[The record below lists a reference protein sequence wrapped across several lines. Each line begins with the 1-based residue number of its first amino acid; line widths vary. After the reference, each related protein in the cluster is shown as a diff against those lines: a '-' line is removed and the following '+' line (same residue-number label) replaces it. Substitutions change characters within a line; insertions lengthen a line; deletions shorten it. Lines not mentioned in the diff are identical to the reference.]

1 MKTFEVKYIDHKG
14 NRQVAYIYADSK
26 EQAIKA
32 AETIQGLSLIGTIE
46 ED

>member
-1 MKTFEVKYIDHKG
+1 MKTFKVKYIDTKG
-14 NRQVAYIYADSK
+14 RAQVVYIYADTK

-32 AETIQGLSLIGTIE
+32 AETIQGLALIGTIG